1 MSVVKMLSP
10 AYWYL
15 LAAKL
20 GARVLLILGGIALMV
35 GMAAATGAID
45 IGGIVQEMLRS
56 LIGV

>member
-20 GARVLLILGGIALMV
+20 GARVLLIAGSV
-35 GMAAATGAID
+35 GLFVAMAAATGAID
-45 IGGIVQEMLRS
+45 VGGIVQEMLRS
-56 LIGV
+56 LIGI